1 MKLRIVFIAFF
12 AVANAAQAQINKC
25 VDATGKTVYSQ
36 GPCPKGAKASA
47 VAPAPTRAA
56 PTSAAATAM
65 HSGSGAVS
73 LPSVNLDEVAR
84 GLPIQNSVGQPE
96 MPVVKDR
103 IGARQYPDSRK

>member
-47 VAPAPTRAA
+47 VAPAS
-56 PTSAAATAM
+56 TSAAAKAM
-65 HSGSGAVS
+65 RSPNDA
-73 LPSVNLDEVAR
+73 VNLDEINR
-84 GLPIQNSVGQPE
+84 GLPIQNRVGQPE
-96 MPVVKDR
+96 IPVLKDQ
-103 IGARQYPDSRK
+103 IGSKQYPNSQRR